1 MKFSC
6 DQQELVRALSVVSK
20 AVTTRTTT
28 QVMKGILIEAKEGGT
43 LTMSASD
50 LDISIQNTMQADV
63 QEEGSVIAM
72 AKLFV
77 DIIRKLPHSEITIES
92 DDDFNITIRSAN
104 SEFQVV
110 GMSPDE
116 FPERIKEQEGDKY
129 IEFNRREFSSMIEKT
144 AFAAS
149 IEEARGII
157 TGVLLE
163 IEPDGMNMVAIDGYR
178 MAINKSAMVTGASG
192 NVVIAAK
199 MLGEI
204 GKILADVGEDET
216 GRLYLN
222 EKKAV
227 FLFDQTQAELKLME
241 GEFIRYKD
249 ILPREKKIRLVI
261 DRVQLLNSIERASL
275 LSRSGKNNLIR
286 MNLTDNLVTIS
297 STSEEGNV
305 REEILVEKEGEDLVI
320 GFNAQYMMDVL
331 KKIDDEKILMYF
343 NTQITPCVIEPLE
356 GNQYEF
362 IVLPVRIN

>member
-204 GKILADVGEDET
+204 GKILEPFYRVDKSRARKEGGMGMGLALCSEIVRLHHARLEIESRLEVGTTVKVVFPDET
-216 GRLYLN
+216 
-222 EKKAV
+222 
-227 FLFDQTQAELKLME
+227 
-241 GEFIRYKD
+241 
-249 ILPREKKIRLVI
+249 
-261 DRVQLLNSIERASL
+261 
-275 LSRSGKNNLIR
+275 
-286 MNLTDNLVTIS
+286 
-297 STSEEGNV
+297 
-305 REEILVEKEGEDLVI
+305 
-320 GFNAQYMMDVL
+320 
-331 KKIDDEKILMYF
+331 
-343 NTQITPCVIEPLE
+343 
-356 GNQYEF
+356 
-362 IVLPVRIN
+362 